1 MPFSIINVL
10 SVCFL
15 LLIVIVVLL
24 VLSRSAL
31 AVAYRLRV
39 MLGDIAEAKTPIAL
53 SYYIIIIIIILLG
66 TL

>member
-10 SVCFL
+10 NVYFL

-31 AVAYRLRV
+31 AIACRSGVILS
-39 MLGDIAEAKTPIAL
+39 DIAEAETLIAL
-53 SYYIIIIIIILLG
+53 SYYS
-66 TL
+66 